1 MTKIFRK
8 QPPLELEKS
17 NEDFEV
23 KTSFKSFEE
32 AKPTKKLPVLYI
44 VLGVVLAGILSL
56 VLVYFFGNGNFSEFL
71 SPLSKKSSDSST
83 EPETQKVQ
91 NPLTGVLY
99 FAKDAPWIDS
109 RPLAV
114 MVNNYIDARPQ
125 SGLVYADVVYEI
137 VAEGGITRFIP
148 FFLSNSPEKIG
159 PVRSARDYYLVLVKE
174 LGDAMIMHIGW
185 SPQALEAIEIWPVR
199 SLGRGGAQFWR
210 ENPRNV
216 ATEHTAYVNGAD
228 LRVLGNELGWG
239 GVSPDFVSWK
249 FKDDSP
255 VIDAPTL
262 VGESCSITSAYC
274 TPLKI
279 DFWYEGD
286 YSGIFKYNPENNSY
300 LRYTGYDPSGEPI
313 SHRDQDTDGQIEVK
327 NVIVQFAD
335 EIPVEGDDKN
345 RLSYDLVGSG
355 TGLVFM
361 DGTVVEVTWSK
372 ADRDSRTLFY
382 DINGDEMN
390 FNRGQFW
397 ISIVPARNVSQVT
410 Y

>member
-1 MTKIFRK
+1 M
-8 QPPLELEKS
+8 
-17 NEDFEV
+17 
-23 KTSFKSFEE
+23 
-32 AKPTKKLPVLYI
+32 
-44 VLGVVLAGILSL
+44 
-56 VLVYFFGNGNFSEFL
+56 FL
-71 SPLSKKSSDSST
+71 T
-83 EPETQKVQ
+83 
-91 NPLTGVLY
+91 
-99 FAKDAPWIDS
+99 
-109 RPLAV
+109 
-114 MVNNYIDARPQ
+114 
-125 SGLVYADVVYEI
+125 
-137 VAEGGITRFIP
+137 
-148 FFLSNSPEKIG
+148 
-159 PVRSARDYYLVLVKE
+159 
-174 LGDAMIMHIGW
+174 
-185 SPQALEAIEIWPVR
+185 
-199 SLGRGGAQFWR
+199 
-210 ENPRNV
+210 
-216 ATEHTAYVNGAD
+216 
-228 LRVLGNELGWG
+228 
-239 GVSPDFVSWK
+239 DFVSWK

-255 VIDAPTL
+255 VIDASTL

-300 LRYTGYDPSGEPI
+300 LRYTGYDLSGEPI
-313 SHRDQDTDGQIEVK
+313 SHRDQDTDEQIEVK